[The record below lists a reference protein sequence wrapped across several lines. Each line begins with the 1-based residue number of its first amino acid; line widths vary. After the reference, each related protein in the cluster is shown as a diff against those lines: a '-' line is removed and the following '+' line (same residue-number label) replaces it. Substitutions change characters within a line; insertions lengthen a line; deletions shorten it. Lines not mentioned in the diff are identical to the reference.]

1 MPEADIHPHFHK
13 VKDRLA
19 LPTYHGGYR
28 IQEWREYIDAAFVGM
43 ISRSYQTSHHKIGKK
58 RQCAF
63 PAMQAILSAAAR
75 EDEGK
80 GKEKP
85 VAWVGVAAGD
95 IDMVTDVVQA
105 YQARRRAQALRRRV
119 TELGM

>member
-80 GKEKP
+80 EKP

-95 IDMVTDVVQA
+95 MVTDVVKA
-105 YQARRRAQALRRRV
+105 
-119 TELGM
+119 